1 MITILELR
9 AVRNSAE
16 YFKICLC
23 DYHIQRVISTAS
35 RLYMSKASGE
45 TALPCRKVE

>member
-35 RLYMSKASGE
+35 RLYMSVRQVGKLLCPAE
-45 TALPCRKVE
+45 K